1 MLAQSEQLKA
11 GQNFMPRAAHI
22 LAVVCGEI
30 SFHLA
35 HKTLKQLHSNAHEL
49 LVISD
54 ASSVV
59 AQILPDWKKIA
70 LRSDK

>member
-1 MLAQSEQLKA
+1 
-11 GQNFMPRAAHI
+11 MPRQALV
-22 LAVVCGEI
+22 LAVICGEI

-35 HKTLKQLHSNAHEL
+35 HKTLKQLDSNALQL

-54 ASSVV
+54 ARSVV
-59 AQILPDWKKIA
+59 AWFPRLGKIP